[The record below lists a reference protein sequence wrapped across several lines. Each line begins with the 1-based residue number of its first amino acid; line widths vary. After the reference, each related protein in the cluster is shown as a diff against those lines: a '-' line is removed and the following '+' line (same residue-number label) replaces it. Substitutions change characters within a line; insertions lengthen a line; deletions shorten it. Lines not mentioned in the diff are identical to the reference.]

1 MASMDDQLERT
12 TLANLGRFILATGL
26 SGLADQA
33 VQLTVIWRALALNY
47 PPAVAVVTLGYF
59 IPFVGLMAWGG
70 SLGDR
75 ISPRRLLLWCGLCLA
90 VVTLALG
97 LVPNLTLTVLV
108 GAAVI
113 RGAFDAVRSP
123 VSMAASA
130 LAVSRRHLREANTWR
145 QVRFQMTRLMGPVA
159 AGFVIAGMGVH
170 GALWLWSG
178 VYAVGAVA
186 VLAVTFRPVPAVAPK
201 PLWEEFTGGVRLVQ
215 GVPFLV
221 TAVIYWGLSNL
232 MIMGPLQV
240 SLPRLAHVV
249 FHAGPAGV
257 GILSAATGSG
267 VLLGTLI
274 LTRLRLPTRMGRAM
288 FGLMALSDLL
298 LGLSGALPGFWMAA
312 LALMAGGLLFGP
324 AGVLYGTTLQAATP
338 DGALSR
344 VQAVST
350 MAQVSLM
357 PLSIVLVG
365 LVSTASPRWILVA
378 GGLLAFLLDGL
389 GYLRMRQLEPITVT
403 EG

>member
-1 MASMDDQLERT
+1 MATMDEQLEST
-12 TLANLGRFILATGL
+12 TLQNLTRFMVASGL

-33 VQLTVIWRALALNY
+33 VQLTVIWRALALNW
-47 PPAVAVVTLGYF
+47 PPAVAMVTLAYF

-75 ISPRRLLLWCGLCLA
+75 LSPRRLLVWCGLALA
-90 VVTLALG
+90 LVTLGLG
-97 LVPNLTLTVLV
+97 LIPNLTLPVLAV
-108 GAAVI
+108 AAVI
-113 RGAFDAVRSP
+113 RGALDAVRSP

-159 AGFVIAGMGVH
+159 AGFVIAGLGVH
-170 GALWLWSG
+170 GALGLWSA
-178 VYAVGAVA
+178 VYVVGALA
-186 VLAVTFRPVPAVAPK
+186 VLAVQFRAVPPVPRQS
-201 PLWEEFTGGVRLVQ
+201 LWQEFTSGVRLVQ

-240 SLPRLAHVV
+240 DLPRLAHVV

-257 GILSAATGSG
+257 GLLSAATGSG

-274 LTRLRLPTRMGRAM
+274 LTRLKLPVRMGRAM
-288 FGLMALSDLL
+288 FGLMALSDIL
-298 LGLSGALPGFWMAA
+298 LGLAGVMPGFWMAA

-365 LVSTASPRWILVA
+365 LVATASPRLILLA
-378 GGLLAFLLDGL
+378 GGFLAFFLDGL
-389 GYLRMRQLEPITVT
+389 GYLRMRQLEPHPVA
-403 EG
+403 EV